1 MHGLR
6 YKTKNACFQSA
17 GRSGLKVV
25 SSLAAIDGQQQDG
38 ILGIARQV
46 LVVEDLPRIQELIR
60 EVVEAPGQLEVTGF
74 VTTAQ
79 DAIDV
84 CLATSPD
91 ALIVDLHLAQ
101 GSGIDV
107 IKAVRRQCEPHL
119 QPIILVLT
127 NHATPQLEKACRRV
141 GANYFLDKSKDFA
154 QVRTILLEAFASS
167 SSASNS

>member
-1 MHGLR
+1 MQALR
-6 YKTKNACFQSA
+6 RKCSGSLLQSA
-17 GRSGLKVV
+17 GRPGRASTFRLETVDGKQPD
-25 SSLAAIDGQQQDG
+25 SLFGMP
-38 ILGIARQV
+38 RQV
-46 LVVEDLPRIQELIR
+46 LVVEDLPRIQELIK
-60 EVVEAPGQLEVTGF
+60 EVVEAPGLLEVTGF

-107 IKAVRRQCEPHL
+107 IKTIRRQCEPHL
-119 QPIILVLT
+119 QPVILVLT

-154 QVRTILLEAFASS
+154 QVRTILLEAFASDPS
-167 SSASNS
+167 GPGA